1 MVNTNVSL
9 NEMLWGVQFLENTK
23 MFTFWLNVS
32 FVTDSLATQKG
43 SFLYTPQRELFNW
56 ASVLLPIGS
65 SAWKL
70 DNFDA
75 IHQYTDFVTHNQ
87 KFSLED
93 ATIEIDNGITK
104 ETLREYGLSN
114 VRVAGRL
121 AAKMKRFWLNVVD
134 TENVDPQDWT
144 TVIINTES
152 DDEEWYEGTVNA
164 LRNFLP
170 IDQVIYNT
178 GTVKVIID
186 DYGNSVEVFT
196 WKDVQVVLW
205 TTYLQELQNTKFRSD
220 ELIIQ
225 YRDE

>member
-1 MVNTNVSL
+1 
-9 NEMLWGVQFLENTK
+9 
-23 MFTFWLNVS
+23 
-32 FVTDSLATQKG
+32 
-43 SFLYTPQRELFNW
+43 
-56 ASVLLPIGS
+56 
-65 SAWKL
+65 
-70 DNFDA
+70 
-75 IHQYTDFVTHNQ
+75 
-87 KFSLED
+87 
-93 ATIEIDNGITK
+93 
-104 ETLREYGLSN
+104 
-114 VRVAGRL
+114 L